1 MRAIAVSQDK
11 SVVVEYIKVVFFTLL
26 MAVAANIRVPLFFTP
41 VPLTF
46 QTLVVFLSVIF
57 CGRRALFSQALYIAL
72 GAAGFGVFA
81 NGGAGLLYLC
91 GPTAGYLAGFAL
103 AAYLL
108 PCFIGRGKAFRS
120 NLVLFMLAGLLIDLS
135 GAAWLA
141 AGCGFSAS
149 QAFTCGVL
157 PFLAGD
163 AVKAMLAALAL
174 RATTRMSAA
183 SYGS

>member
-1 MRAIAVSQDK
+1 MRVIAVPQTK
-11 SVVVEYIKVVFFTLL
+11 SIAKEYLKVIFFTLL
-26 MAVAANIRVPLFFTP
+26 MAIAANIRVPLFFTP

-57 CGRRALFSQALYIAL
+57 CGRRALFSQALYIAA
-72 GAAGFGVFA
+72 GAAGFGVFT

-91 GPTAGYLAGFAL
+91 GPTAGYLAGFVL
-103 AAYLL
+103 AAFLL
-108 PCFIGRGKAFRS
+108 PYFIGRSSFFKSSLA
-120 NLVLFMLAGLLIDLS
+120 VFMLAGLLIDLS

-141 AGCGFSAS
+141 AGCGFNAS

-163 AVKAMLAALAL
+163 AVKAVLAALAL